1 MLLGI
6 VLAGCSGGS
15 DTAAMRELAGIDS
28 LLSKARQYELA
39 QHVLLSLMIEDCN
52 QSERAYNSLLLTLS
66 PYNNYIS
73 DTTYVVIN

>member
-1 MLLGI
+1 MKSRVLIIPLLLFGI

-39 QHVLLSLMIEDCN
+39 QQRLDSLHTEGFN
-52 QSERAYNSLLLTLS
+52 QAE
-66 PYNNYIS
+66 PMP
-73 DTTYVVIN
+73 